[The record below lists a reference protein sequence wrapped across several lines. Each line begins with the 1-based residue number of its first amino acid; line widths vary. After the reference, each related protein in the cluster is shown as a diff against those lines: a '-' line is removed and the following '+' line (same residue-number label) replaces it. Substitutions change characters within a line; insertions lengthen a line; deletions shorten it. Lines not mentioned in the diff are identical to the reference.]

1 MGKYTRKTTRGLH
14 DQDLLRAAAMRVKS
28 GSPLRKVSKEVG
40 LPRSTMRRAVAK
52 LDAAEDPQSVK
63 LATTF
68 NFKSVFS
75 ANEEILL
82 KDYMITAQHMHHG
95 LTKKE
100 AGQLAY
106 EYAQAKGKNM
116 PKNWTEN
123 KCAGKDWMN
132 SFMSR
137 LGLSLRS
144 SEATSPARVTSFN
157 RTNVSEFFNNLEE
170 LLMKHKYPAE

>member
-40 LPRSTMRRAVAK
+40 LPRSTVRRAVAK
-52 LDAAEDPQSVK
+52 LDAAEDPQSVE

-95 LTKKE
+95 LTKK
-100 AGQLAY
+100 
-106 EYAQAKGKNM
+106 
-116 PKNWTEN
+116 
-123 KCAGKDWMN
+123 
-132 SFMSR
+132 
-137 LGLSLRS
+137 
-144 SEATSPARVTSFN
+144 
-157 RTNVSEFFNNLEE
+157 
-170 LLMKHKYPAE
+170 